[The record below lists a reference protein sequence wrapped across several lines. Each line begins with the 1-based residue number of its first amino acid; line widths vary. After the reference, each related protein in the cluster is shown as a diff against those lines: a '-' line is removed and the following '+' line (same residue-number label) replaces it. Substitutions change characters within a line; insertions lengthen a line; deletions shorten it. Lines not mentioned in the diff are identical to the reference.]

1 MLLQQQEQDVSVQL
15 LLQHQLQQLQ
25 VAAAAGVSVGGHVCI
40 VWVYV
45 QYAEYSSAAAE
56 ENNFSCLS
64 EYWLLG
70 LQTQHSLDGLL
81 VSLQVC

>member
-1 MLLQQQEQDVSVQL
+1 MSVQL

-25 VAAAAGVSVGGHVCI
+25 VAAAAAAAAAAGVSVGGHVCI